1 MKISI
6 LLLAVP
12 ALAESAI
19 RAPVQTDHGCF
30 RNSYPACKTAF
41 ACTTGFSLHC
51 QQFHYSEGCDGW
63 WRRGAYGEALD
74 CCQCRSPGSPPILV
88 TPTLQSAECWENS
101 EKCPTSTSQGLPGQ
115 QVPSC
120 CGRKGDCPQ
129 GFVLA
134 EPLTVCGRRDCD
146 LSELQSY
153 TWTEVTNASRSCW
166 TRDQRGWYY
175 KPEAVTC
182 QTCVYVGD
190 TTTASSTF
198 TATSTTTLTVTVPAA
213 AVWEPVGAPG
223 ESACRGRNVNDN
235 LGVYYTVHGSKSIE
249 ECKDLCLQH
258 YPRCKGIE
266 YSNNRC
272 EIWTRPQGI
281 YVSKPLSGFTCLRF
295 GWGTKK
301 LFPVDGGSGRA
312 CRGASPTD
320 NSEAYYSVS
329 RATVL
334 KDCKAQCS
342 AAAIC
347 FGIEFSLGRCE
358 IWRRPVEAA
367 AQRPGFTCLAFWS
380 ESILP

>member
-1 MKISI
+1 FGE
-6 LLLAVP
+6 VP
-12 ALAESAI
+12 DIHFAGIA
-19 RAPVQTDHGCF
+19 RAAGPLVLW
-30 RNSYPACKTAF
+30 P
-41 ACTTGFSLHC
+41 
-51 QQFHYSEGCDGW
+51 E
-63 WRRGAYGEALD
+63 RRF
-74 CCQCRSPGSPPILV
+74 
-88 TPTLQSAECWENS
+88 
-101 EKCPTSTSQGLPGQ
+101 
-115 QVPSC
+115 
-120 CGRKGDCPQ
+120 PQ

-198 TATSTTTLTVTVPAA
+198 TETSTTTLTVTVPAA

-272 EIWTRPQGI
+272 EIWTRFH
-281 YVSKPLSGFTCLRF
+281 L
-295 GWGTKK
+295 
-301 LFPVDGGSGRA
+301 
-312 CRGASPTD
+312 
-320 NSEAYYSVS
+320 
-329 RATVL
+329 
-334 KDCKAQCS
+334 
-342 AAAIC
+342 
-347 FGIEFSLGRCE
+347 FGILVRVD
-358 IWRRPVEAA
+358 PA
-367 AQRPGFTCLAFWS
+367 LK
-380 ESILP
+380 